1 MNLSLPPTGGAG
13 FAGASPVSDV
23 SIAPADTAAPVLSIE
38 GMTIG
43 TDTVDLV
50 LDASLHVAAGETLCL
65 VGESGCGK
73 SLTCLATMGLLADPV
88 HLKAGRVSL
97 LGNDLTGL
105 DERTLRHLRGRDI
118 AMIFQDPAASL
129 NPVQRVGR
137 QVAEALVVHEGASWK
152 VAMRRAVE
160 LLDKVGIQN
169 PQARAGAYP
178 HQLSG
183 GMCQRVMIAMAL
195 ACSPRLLV
203 SDEATTA
210 LDVTTQAQ
218 ILKLMKALQDETGTA
233 MIFVTHDL
241 SVVAEIADRVAVM
254 YSGRIVETGTVDDIF
269 DQPGH
274 PYTQGLMNCR
284 LHALSATDGR
294 LAAIGGTVPRP
305 AARPTGCAF
314 RPRCDK
320 QADPCAT
327 CPPPRPYAGSQT
339 VACHFPGQS

>member
-1 MNLSLPPTGGAG
+1 LPAPP
-13 FAGASPVSDV
+13 PVSH
-23 SIAPADTAAPVLSIE
+23 PAIGPAGPEAPVLAIDS
-38 GMTIG
+38 MTVG
-43 TDTVDLV
+43 TETVDLV

-73 SLTCLATMGLLADPV
+73 SLTCLAAMGLLADPV
-88 HLKAGRVSL
+88 RLKSGRVSL
-97 LGNDLTGL
+97 LGKDLGGL
-105 DERTLRHLRGRDI
+105 DERSLRQMRGREM
-118 AMIFQDPAASL
+118 AMIFQDPSASL

-137 QVAEALVVHEGASWK
+137 QIAEVLVIHEGATWK
-152 VAMRRAVE
+152 AAMRRAVE
-160 LLDKVGIQN
+160 LLDKVGIHD
-169 PQARAGAYP
+169 PEARAGAYP

-195 ACSPRLLV
+195 ACRPRLII

-218 ILKLMKALQDETGTA
+218 ILKLMKSLQDETGTA

-254 YSGRIVETGTVDDIF
+254 YSGRIVETGTADDIF
-269 DQPGH
+269 DRPAH

-284 LHALSATDGR
+284 LHALSAADGR

-305 AARPTGCAF
+305 AARPSGCAF
-314 RPRCDK
+314 RPRCDRA
-320 QADPCAT
+320 ADACAT
-327 CPPPRPYAGSQT
+327 LPASRSHGGRQT
-339 VACHFPGQS
+339 VACHFPGEGR